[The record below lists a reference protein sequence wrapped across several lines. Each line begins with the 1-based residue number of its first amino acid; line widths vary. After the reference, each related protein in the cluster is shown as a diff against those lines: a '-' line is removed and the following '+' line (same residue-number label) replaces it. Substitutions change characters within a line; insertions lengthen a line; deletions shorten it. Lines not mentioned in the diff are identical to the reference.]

1 MMAQRSRAGAEIA
14 IFVLVIGVAVIS
26 GLLCVDPELRQ
37 QATGWLMRQSWI
49 KGSTSGD
56 ATVAPSRARQQDVP
70 PLAAT
75 TPPSLPEPRD
85 DHSQA
90 SLPPAVSPP
99 AEPLVTPPPASVSAV
114 THEPDTAPPADGAP
128 DHPVTA
134 APPPEAAPPP
144 ALSDAA
150 ARNRARVLWR
160 RALDAD
166 AAHDYRREVEFY
178 EQIKKL
184 PREYWQTNLELY
196 LKFARASAAA
206 QK

>member
-14 IFVLVIGVAVIS
+14 IFLLVIGVAVIS

-49 KGSTSGD
+49 KGSSSGD
-56 ATVAPSRARQQDVP
+56 ATAAPSRVRQQDVP

-75 TPPSLPEPRD
+75 APPSSPEPRD
-85 DHSQA
+85 NQSPVN
-90 SLPPAVSPP
+90 LPPAVSPP
-99 AEPLVTPPPASVSAV
+99 AEPVVTPPPAPVPAV
-114 THEPDTAPPADGAP
+114 IHEPDAAPPADGTP
-128 DHPVTA
+128 DHPVAA

-150 ARNRARVLWR
+150 ARNRAKVLWR

-166 AAHDYRREVEFY
+166 AAHDFQKEVELY

-184 PREYWQTNLELY
+184 PREYWQTNLELN